1 MHYLSFTMMRTLYG
15 KFYDL
20 YPLYAVPGD
29 QGHTGVARD
38 RVYVIMVLKGK
49 VEPIIDVRTLYDK
62 VSKFIQK
69 YVSTKPSDY
78 FVSSQS
84 DIMMEANKTASLRK
98 IPLRRALWSELE
110 NETLCH

>member
-49 VEPIIDVRTLYDK
+49 VEH
-62 VSKFIQK
+62 
-69 YVSTKPSDY
+69 
-78 FVSSQS
+78 
-84 DIMMEANKTASLRK
+84 N
-98 IPLRRALWSELE
+98 
-110 NETLCH
+110 